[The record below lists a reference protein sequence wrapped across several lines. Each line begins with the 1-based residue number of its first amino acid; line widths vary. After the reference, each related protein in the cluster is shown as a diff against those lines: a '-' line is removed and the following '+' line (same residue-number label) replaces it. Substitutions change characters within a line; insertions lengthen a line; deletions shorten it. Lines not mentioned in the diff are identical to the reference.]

1 MKKFALCF
9 LALTLFGFIAQAGTE
24 TYSGKDSKEVKQVMP
39 PPCTEW
45 YGDNEW
51 NLSVWGTY
59 AFTAEDW
66 ENDNY
71 LLTDHAWGG
80 GADIKYFFHRYFGV
94 GVEAFGLSANRRGL
108 EIVEDESV
116 ETDPEPLITTGRGP
130 HDTRLTGAVLGTFTL
145 RFPFH
150 CSRFAPYIYGGAGV
164 IFGGGE
170 HATFFD
176 DDSGDDI
183 DRTII
188 SDTDTEFLGQIGGGF
203 EFRLSRHI
211 GIINDFN
218 WNFVGRDNSDFGM
231 VRAGLNFA
239 F

>member
-1 MKKFALCF
+1 MKKFILSF
-9 LALTLFGFIAQAGTE
+9 FALTLFGFVAQAGTE
-24 TYSGKDSKEVKQVMP
+24 TFSGKDSKDVKQVIA
-39 PPCTEW
+39 PCPEW

-66 ENDNY
+66 ENDGY

-80 GADIKYFFHRYFGV
+80 GIDFKYFFHRYFGV
-94 GVEAFGLSANRRGL
+94 GIEAFGMNAVRRGMEL
-108 EIVEDESV
+108 VEDESSTL
-116 ETDPEPLITTGRGP
+116 EPEPLIAGGP
-130 HDTRLTGAVLGTFTL
+130 HDSRLIGAVLGTFTL
-145 RFPFH
+145 RFPLH
-150 CSRFAPYIYGGAGV
+150 CSRFAPYVFGGAGV

-170 HATFFD
+170 TSTFFD
-176 DDSGDDI
+176 DESENDNDF
-183 DRTII
+183 TTI
-188 SDTDTEFLGQIGGGF
+188 SDTDAEFIGQVGAGF
-203 EFRLSRHI
+203 EFRLTRHV
-211 GIINDFN
+211 GFINDFS

>member
-9 LALTLFGFIAQAGTE
+9 LALTAASFVAQAGPE
-24 TYSGKDSKEVKQVMP
+24 TLSGNDSKDVKQVMP
-39 PPCTEW
+39 APCTEW

-51 NLSVWGTY
+51 NLSIWGTY
-59 AFTAEDW
+59 AFTSENW
-66 ENDNY
+66 ESDRY

-80 GADIKYFFHRYFGV
+80 GADFKYFFHRYFGV

-108 EIVEDESV
+108 ELAEDESS
-116 ETDPEPLITTGRGP
+116 ESAEPIVAVGGP
-130 HDTRLTGAVLGTFTL
+130 HDSRLVGAVLGTFTL
-145 RFPFH
+145 RFPLP
-150 CSRFAPYIYGGAGV
+150 CSRFAPYVYGGAGV

-170 HATFFD
+170 HATFVD
-176 DDSGDDI
+176 DDSDADA
-183 DRTII
+183 DTTRI
-188 SDTDTEFLGQIGGGF
+188 SDSDTEFIGQIGGGF
-203 EFRLSRHI
+203 EFRLTRHI
-211 GIINDFN
+211 GFINDFS